1 LYGTKKVIMTNK
13 TQTTEK
19 TFNKKVKAQVVNLM
33 PNARTFK
40 KSHVA
45 GAGYVFYIKDENN
58 NTLGKVC
65 KEKKGMLIYVG

>member
-1 LYGTKKVIMTNK
+1 MTNK
-13 TQTTEK
+13 VQTTAK
-19 TFNKKVKAQVVNLM
+19 TFNNKVKEQVLNLM

-40 KSHVA
+40 KLHVP